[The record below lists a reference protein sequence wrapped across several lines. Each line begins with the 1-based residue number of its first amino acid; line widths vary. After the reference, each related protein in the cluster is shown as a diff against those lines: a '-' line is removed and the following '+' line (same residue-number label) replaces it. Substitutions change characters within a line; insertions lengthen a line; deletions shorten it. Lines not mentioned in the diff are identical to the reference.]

1 MNKLIT
7 EKKIINKINNDQD
20 SYRVNRDILKI
31 HEFDQ
36 ISSCVSP
43 SNSSFNNSLFSIL
56 PLLTIETPSP
66 AVIFNLTATTRALL
80 KDTPWNPSQPAN
92 ANPTNEAIDNMLET
106 IEYNSI
112 WGHIVREIRKQI
124 EPIIAQKLKPLL
136 ENSESSIKSAKE
148 TYAYQLKVLKEELHC
163 KNKIINTLLGIIE
176 KFGNDKRDTQSV
188 TLINVKN
195 DLTSPNKIDSETNP
209 KSDEQQQ
216 SHDNKPQIYS
226 KELSENSKEKDG
238 TNSILVTDSV
248 TVPKQGH
255 KQQSHVHKQKI
266 HSKTMRIQQRRK

>member
-1 MNKLIT
+1 M
-7 EKKIINKINNDQD
+7 
-20 SYRVNRDILKI
+20 
-31 HEFDQ
+31 
-36 ISSCVSP
+36 
-43 SNSSFNNSLFSIL
+43 
-56 PLLTIETPSP
+56 
-66 AVIFNLTATTRALL
+66 FNLTATTRALL
-80 KDTPWNPSQPAN
+80 KDTPRNPSQPAN
-92 ANPTNEAIDNMLET
+92 ANPTNEVIDNMLET

-176 KFGNDKRDTQSV
+176 KFEKNKRDTQPV
-188 TLINVKN
+188 PLINFEN
-195 DLTSPNKIDSETNP
+195 DLTSPNKIDSEADP

-216 SHDNKPQIYS
+216 SHDSKQQISS
-226 KELSENSKEKDG
+226 KELSENSKKKDG

-248 TVPKQGH
+248 TVPKLGH
-255 KQQSHVHKQKI
+255 KKQSHDDKQKVTQKNYA
-266 HSKTMRIQQRRK
+266 KTAKEKVIKAQQMPQ